1 MDLAVVLTTFLLVF
15 PVELPDKTFVAT
27 LVLSTRYPGRWVWL
41 GASTAFLVQT
51 LIAVFVGQILS
62 LLPETAVH
70 IAAATLF
77 TVGAIILLRSAAR
90 ADADEAAEEAELEAK
105 QTAPAAGVRA
115 AAISFGVLFAA
126 EWGDL
131 SQFTIAGLAARFDSP
146 LSVFVGAWLA
156 LASVAAVGVLAGRTL
171 LRYVKPS
178 LVKRIAGVLFAVLA
192 SLAWLS
198 VFGVEGLPL

>member
-51 LIAVFVGQILS
+51 VIAVFVGQILS

-77 TVGAIILLRSAAR
+77 TVGAIILLRSASR
-90 ADADEAAEEAELEAK
+90 AEADEAAEEAELAATP
-105 QTAPAAGVRA
+105 TAPAAGIRA

-156 LASVAAVGVLAGRTL
+156 LASVAAIGVLAGRTL

-192 SLAWLS
+192 SLAWLG
-198 VFGVEGLPL
+198 VLGVEGLPL